1 MTNKFKI
8 GDIVREIRSVAKLDA
23 NGNYVFR
30 KNGAAVETKAWSDYT
45 LEIVAVPD
53 GKKKRYAVLRTFDS
67 GETNTSHYG
76 EKVLAL
82 ASTVSPTE
90 VCKTTASGVKY
101 IG

>member
-8 GDIVREIRSVAKLDA
+8 GDTVREIRNVAKLGA
-23 NGNYVFR
+23 NGNFVFN

-45 LEIVAVPD
+45 LEIVAGPD

-67 GETNTSHYG
+67 GSTNTGHYG
-76 EKVLAL
+76 EKALAL
-82 ASTVSPTE
+82 ASSVSPTE
-90 VCKTTASGVKY
+90 ICKSTASGVKY